1 MQGQT
6 RTSEQIEIRK
16 VNGSFEVHWD
26 YQKTKHILAQRARC
40 ERLDGYIDGFIDGA
54 FVALE
59 IPATNIHRTCSL
71 KGSVIGIQARVAVK
85 LTKILADIFHPLI
98 TAEHKKHRVSARLR
112 YLQGRAAHLESLGT
126 FEEARG

>member
-6 RTSEQIEIRK
+6 ETSEQIEIRK

-26 YQKTKHILAQRARC
+26 YQKTLNILAQRTRC

-59 IPATNIHRTCSL
+59 IPATNIHRTCSS
-71 KGSVIGIQARVAVK
+71 KGSVVGIQSRAAIRLA
-85 LTKILADIFHPLI
+85 KILADIFHPLV
-98 TAEHKKHRVSARLR
+98 TAEHKKFRVSARLR
-112 YLQGRAAHLESLGT
+112 YLRGRAAHLEGMGT
-126 FEEARG
+126 FKEARG